1 MYRDLKEHY
10 WWNSMKKE
18 VAQFVERCLTCQQ
31 IKAEHQKPTGMLKPL
46 TIPEW
51 KWEHIAM
58 DFVTSLP
65 KMVTGLDAVW
75 IVVDRLTKS
84 AHFLPIKT
92 TYDMSRLVGK
102 GVCE

>member
-46 TIPEW
+46 TIP
-51 KWEHIAM
+51 
-58 DFVTSLP
+58 
-65 KMVTGLDAVW
+65 
-75 IVVDRLTKS
+75 
-84 AHFLPIKT
+84 
-92 TYDMSRLVGK
+92 
-102 GVCE
+102 